1 MAKYYDE
8 QKPDLIEKVVAV
20 NRTSKVVKGGRR
32 FSFSAIVVVG
42 DGKGRVG
49 LGYGKAK
56 ETSDAINKALSD
68 GRRRLEE
75 VTLYRTTVPY
85 AVTGKFKGAKVLL
98 KPATSGTGIIAGGA
112 VRAVA
117 EAAGIRDVLS
127 KSMGSAN
134 HVNVAKAAL
143 EALRMLVDK
152 RTAFLRRGIEL
163 KDRTQE
169 EAATTAEPAVPEQTN

>member
-8 QKPDLIEKVVAV
+8 QPSDLIEKVVAV

-42 DGKGRVG
+42 DGKGRVS

-56 ETSDAINKALSD
+56 ETSDAINKALAD
-68 GRRRLEE
+68 GRRRLEPM
-75 VTLYRTTVPY
+75 TLYRSTVPF
-85 AVTGKFKGAKVLL
+85 AVTGKFKGARVLL

-117 EAAGIRDVLS
+117 TAVGLRDVLS
-127 KSMGSAN
+127 KSLGSAN
-134 HVNVAKAAL
+134 HLNVAKATI
-143 EALRMLVDK
+143 EALKSLVDK
-152 RTAFLRRGIEL
+152 RTAFLRRGIHL
-163 KDRTQE
+163 KDRTDE
-169 EAATTAEPAVPEQTN
+169 TPAPTPAAVPEQTQ